1 MAVWVS
7 RGRKL
12 IDLFLEMEK
21 GKVLDIPAGMGQEA
35 AQLLLLGYQVLAA
48 DLFPPRIPN
57 RAFPWVTVDANVSFP
72 FRSATFDYVLSR
84 EGIEHLENQASFL
97 RECGRVLKPGG
108 KLILTTPNVMHLY
121 GRLSHFLIGQRT
133 LREGLANEIQTLRSK
148 KENKFYHGHIFHL
161 DYFRLR
167 YLLRLS
173 EFDRIEI
180 FTDRYSPTS
189 IALAWLV
196 PLLFAASKLSIKM
209 DSRKARKKGYDVPPM
224 PVLRQ
229 ILEHV
234 FSRALL
240 FGKRMIV
247 VAEKS
252 V

>member
-1 MAVWVS
+1 MAVRVR

-12 IDLFLEMEK
+12 IDLFLHMER
-21 GKVLDIPAGMGQEA
+21 GNLLDIPAGGGKESA
-35 AQLLLLGYQVLAA
+35 HLLQMGYQVVAA
-48 DLFPPRIPN
+48 DLFPPRIEN
-57 RAFPWVTVDANVSFP
+57 RAFPRVIVDANVFLP

-108 KLILTTPNVMHLY
+108 KLILTAPNVMHL
-121 GRLSHFLIGQRT
+121 GSRLSHFLIGQRT
-133 LREGLANEIQTLRSK
+133 LRRGLANEIQTLRSK
-148 KENKFYHGHIFHL
+148 KENKFYHGHIFFL

-180 FTDRYSPTS
+180 FTDKYSPTS

-209 DSRKARKKGYDVPPM
+209 GGRTARKKGQNGLPM
-224 PVLRQ
+224 PVLKQ

-234 FSRALL
+234 FSCALL